1 MKMEADARQKHQV
14 SPRICLRHRC
24 RICAICLV
32 ALDAYTQSQ
41 CQSHLESVNI
51 IIIIVFIISAKVASA
66 SLQFEPVICLL
77 VSKLSCSRL
86 CQAKHSKIDHVCN
99 IADSSAAREREGC
112 W

>member
-32 ALDAYTQSQ
+32 ALDADTQSQ

-51 IIIIVFIISAKVASA
+51 IIFIISAKVASA

-77 VSKLSCSRL
+77 VSQGILQQIVPGKA
-86 CQAKHSKIDHVCN
+86 Q
-99 IADSSAAREREGC
+99 
-112 W
+112 